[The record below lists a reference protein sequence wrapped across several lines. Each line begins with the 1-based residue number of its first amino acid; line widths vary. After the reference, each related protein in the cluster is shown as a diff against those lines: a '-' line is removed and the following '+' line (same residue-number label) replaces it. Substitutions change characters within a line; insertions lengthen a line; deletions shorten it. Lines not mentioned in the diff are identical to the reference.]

1 MKKVLC
7 LILAAV
13 MSLSLCA
20 CGLLSSDGGDSIFKK
35 VDLEELVPSYMVDN
49 VDELYCLHYT
59 SDYEFDNDTGIDLPV
74 NGIVYVVGYE
84 NGEYDVVTC
93 KFTRSKIESFDCE
106 ALLKSVEEDGITSP
120 AYWKLKFANEC
131 LEGAMES
138 IVSLAE
144 GATEIEYNK
153 WYCYYPEEIE
163 ALKNGERLPEITTG
177 EAVNAEDGTAG
188 AVEEAPAAAAPA
200 AAATE
205 ATAVEAPAEV
215 PAN

>member
-7 LILAAV
+7 LILAAC
-13 MSLSLCA
+13 MCLSLCA
-20 CGLLSSDGGDSIFKK
+20 CGFLSSDEGDSIFKQ
-35 VDLEELVPSYMVDN
+35 VDLEELVPSYMVDS
-49 VDELYCLHYT
+49 VDELYCIHYD
-59 SDYEFDNDTGIDLPV
+59 SDYEFDNDTGIELPI
-74 NGIVYVVGYE
+74 NGIVYVVGYK

-93 KFTRSKIESFDCE
+93 KFTRKKIESFDCE
-106 ALLKSVEEDGITSP
+106 ALLKSVEEDGMTSP

-138 IVSLAE
+138 MVSLAE

-163 ALKNGERLPEITTG
+163 ALKNGDRLPEITTG
-177 EAVNAEDGTAG
+177 SAAG
-188 AVEEAPAAAAPA
+188 AADADKNDVDAPVADAPA

-205 ATAVEAPAEV
+205 APAVEAPAEA